1 MVRSVA
7 TSQPPVRLARVAP
20 RQREA
25 VLFSPTDDGFD
36 RVLKVPAKPL
46 KRLESGDVVARTCR
60 DWKLERFAPDGSIR
74 YTIDLHDT
82 ARNVLIDEDAGRLY
96 VETHRMFR
104 AYDLDSGQQQGT
116 TWLPGWRQEGVV
128 GRDGL
133 LHVEGG
139 REVKTFGPDLEQ
151 VHAFK
156 IPFAP
161 SRTSYLR
168 HQDTWVFEDTDDRSP
183 NQTLIT
189 DRQGN
194 PLYQSPGEAIFL
206 DTNAPGDEGWMIQR
220 VDEGRHELVHFQ
232 ADRAEAFPCPPSA
245 LMALPVGDRVLLLA
259 TRSQESVLESL
270 GWRVFSRQGEEVQTI
285 GLEGRQP
292 LEVYHA
298 KDRIYTLDL
307 DPEGQRSLSLVDPEA
322 ASVTTVMS
330 FGKVERAPLVAVTDQ
345 GQLVVATEQGVTVL
359 DGHGRPVESF
369 EHVWEARDALGSQL
383 VSRSYGF
390 EHSYFDNR
398 HLARGSGEGWDSF
411 TTAAKARFSQ
421 GAPRDR
427 GPYPT
432 NDGCLNFAV
441 PVEKSEVLEELG
453 LPQPAFEQVLSEG
466 GEMSRSTML
475 PELGHTCLELLEK
488 PTFDRLVNAEDG
500 TYRVKPD
507 GSSQWVWGTGHTAT
521 TALPVGIGDRVYLL
535 HGDDHGEVALVP
547 EKRDILPP
555 MRFGLESAVKG
566 LEVVGGHLLALGADG
581 SLLRLQP
588 TLKEGEE
595 PFTVTKGDIT
605 SREGDIE
612 LGPDVVVVSDF
623 SLDIRQD

>member
-1 MVRSVA
+1 
-7 TSQPPVRLARVAP
+7 
-20 RQREA
+20 
-25 VLFSPTDDGFD
+25 
-36 RVLKVPAKPL
+36 
-46 KRLESGDVVARTCR
+46 
-60 DWKLERFAPDGSIR
+60 
-74 YTIDLHDT
+74 IDLHDT

-189 DRQGN
+189 DREGN
-194 PLYQSPGEAIFL
+194 TLYQSPGEAIFL

-232 ADRAEAFPCPPSA
+232 ADRAQAFPCPSSA
-245 LMALPVGDRVLLLA
+245 LMALPAGDRVLLLE
-259 TRSQESVLESL
+259 TRSEGSQLASL
-270 GWRVFSRQGEEVQTI
+270 GWRVVSQQGEELGSV
-285 GLEGRQP
+285 GLDGRQP
-292 LEVYHA
+292 GEVCLA
-298 KDRIYTLDL
+298 GDRVYTLDL
-307 DPEGQRSLSLVDPEA
+307 DPQGELSLSLVDPSSGTA
-322 ASVTTVMS
+322 ATIAS
-330 FGKVERAPLVAVTDQ
+330 FGQPEKTPLVAVTDR
-345 GQLVVATEQGVTVL
+345 GNIVVASDRGVSVL
-359 DGHGRPVESF
+359 DPQGKQLESF
-369 EHVWEARDALGSQL
+369 EHAWEARQALGGKL
-383 VSRSYGF
+383 ISRTYSFAHSFF
-390 EHSYFDNR
+390 EKR
-398 HLARGSGEGWDSF
+398 HLAQGSGDGWDTF
-411 TTAAKARFSQ
+411 LAAAKARFSQ
-421 GAPRDR
+421 PTPRNQ

-432 NDGCLNFAV
+432 RDGCLNFAV
-441 PVEKSEVLEELG
+441 PVEKSEVLDELG
-453 LPQPAFEQVLSEG
+453 LPQDTFDKVVSEG
-466 GEMSRSTML
+466 GEMSRQSTL
-475 PELGHTCLELLEK
+475 PELGHTFLDLLAK
-488 PTFDRLVNAEDG
+488 PTFDKLVTNETG

-507 GSSQWVWGTGHTAT
+507 GSAQKVWGTGFSSMT
-521 TALPVGIGDRVYLL
+521 TVALPVGIGDRVYLL
-535 HGDDHGEVALVP
+535 QGDDQGEVALVP
-547 EKRDILPP
+547 EKRDILPA

-566 LEVVGGHLLALGADG
+566 LELAGGHLMALGADG
-581 SLLRLQP
+581 SLLWLQP
-588 TLKEGEE
+588 TLKPGEK
-595 PFTVTKGDIT
+595 PFTVKKGDTT